1 MHYLVTGG
9 AGFIGSNLVAALLE
23 RGDSVCVLDDFSTGR
38 RENLAFVERSRAGD
52 RFRLVEG
59 DMRRMEV
66 VREAMAGADYVLHQA
81 ALGSVPKSIADPLT
95 THDVNLNGH
104 MNVLIAARDEGVTR
118 LVCAG
123 SSSSYG
129 DTPTLP
135 KVETMPAKPLSP
147 YAVTKYAQEAYCQV
161 FTGVY
166 GLETAVLR
174 YFNIYGPHQDPY
186 SQYAAVIPLF
196 VKALLE
202 GRPPT
207 IYGDG
212 LQSRD
217 FTFIED
223 CVQANLKACEAPDAA
238 GEVFNVA
245 TGSRVTLLELHAL
258 LCELLGTDIPP
269 VHGPERPGDIK
280 HSLADIDKARRLLGY
295 MPAYDIRSGLTK
307 AIEWYRKNL

>member
-1 MHYLVTGG
+1 VTGG

-38 RENLAFVERSRAGD
+38 RENLAFVEGSTAER

-66 VREAMAGADYVLHQA
+66 VRDAMAGAEYVLHQA

-104 MNVLIAARDEGVTR
+104 MNVLIAARDGGVKR

-147 YAVTKYAQEAYCQV
+147 YAVTKYAQEVYCQV
-161 FTGVY
+161 FTRVY
-166 GLETAVLR
+166 GLETVVLR
-174 YFNIYGPHQDPY
+174 YFNIYGPHQDPF

-196 VKALLE
+196 VKGLLDDQ
-202 GRPPT
+202 PPT
-207 IYGDG
+207 INGDG
-212 LQSRD
+212 LQTRD

-223 CVQANLKACEAPDAA
+223 CIQANLKACEAPGAA

-245 TGSRVTLLELHAL
+245 TGNRVTLLELYAL
-258 LCELLGTDIPP
+258 LCDVLHKDLPP
-269 VHGPERPGDIK
+269 VHGPERAGDIK
-280 HSLADIDKARRLLGY
+280 HSLADIGKAERGLGY
-295 MPAYDIRSGLTK
+295 APRYDIRSGLMK
-307 AIEWYRKNL
+307 AIDWYRENL

>member
-23 RGDSVCVLDDFSTGR
+23 RGDSVCVLDDFSTGKR
-38 RENLAFVERSRAGD
+38 ANLAFVERSGVGR

-59 DMRRMEV
+59 DMRRMET
-66 VREAMAGADYVLHQA
+66 VREAMVGADYVLHQA

-104 MNVLIAARDEGVTR
+104 MNVLIAARDEGVKR

-129 DTPTLP
+129 DSPTLP

-161 FTGVY
+161 FTWVY
-166 GLETAVLR
+166 GLETVVLR

-202 GRPPT
+202 DRPPM
-207 IYGDG
+207 IHGDG

-217 FTFIED
+217 FTFIQD
-223 CVQANLKACEAPDAA
+223 CVQANLKACDAPDAA

-245 TGSRVTLLELHAL
+245 TGSRVTLLELHSL
-258 LCELLGTDIPP
+258 LCELLGKDIPP
-269 VHGPERPGDIK
+269 THGPERVGDIK
-280 HSLADIDKARRLLGY
+280 HSLADIEKARLVLGY
-295 MPAYDIRSGLTK
+295 TPAHDIRSGLMT
-307 AIEWYRKNL
+307 AIDWYRKNL

>member
-9 AGFIGSNLVAALLE
+9 AGFIGSNLVAALLQ

-38 RENLAFVERSRAGD
+38 HENLAFVESSGAGH

-59 DMRRMEV
+59 DMRSMEV
-66 VREAMAGADYVLHQA
+66 VRDAMAGAEYVLHQA

-104 MNVLIAARDEGVTR
+104 MNVLIAARDAGVKR

-135 KVETMPAKPLSP
+135 KVESMPAKPLSP

-161 FTGVY
+161 FTRVY
-166 GLETAVLR
+166 GLETVVLR

-196 VKALLE
+196 VKALLD

-207 IYGDG
+207 IHGDG
-212 LQSRD
+212 LQTRD

-223 CVQANLKACEAPDAA
+223 CIQANLRACEAPGAA

-245 TGSRVTLLELHAL
+245 TGSRVTLLDLYAL
-258 LCELLGTDIPP
+258 LCELLGKEIPP
-269 VHGPERPGDIK
+269 VHGPERAGDIK
-280 HSLADIDKARRLLGY
+280 HSLADIGKAQAVLGY
-295 MPAYDIRSGLTK
+295 DPVYDIRSGLTK
-307 AIEWYRKNL
+307 AIVWYRKNL

>member
-9 AGFIGSNLVAALLE
+9 AGFIGSNLTATLLE

-38 RENLAFVERSRAGD
+38 RENLAFVAPGGFGA

-59 DMRRMEV
+59 DIRSMEA
-66 VREAMAGADYVLHQA
+66 VRDAMTGANFVLHQA
-81 ALGSVPKSIADPLT
+81 ALGSVPKSVADPLT

-104 MNVLIAARDEGVTR
+104 MNVLIAARDQGVKR

-147 YAVTKYAQEAYCQV
+147 YAVTKYTQEAYCQV
-161 FTGVY
+161 FTRVY
-166 GLETAVLR
+166 GLETVVLR
-174 YFNIYGPHQDPY
+174 YFNIYGPHQDPF
-186 SQYAAVIPLF
+186 SHYAAVIPLF

-202 GRPPT
+202 ERAPT
-207 IYGDG
+207 INGDG
-212 LQSRD
+212 QQTRD

-245 TGSRVTLLELHAL
+245 TGSRISLLDLYTL
-258 LCELLGTDIPP
+258 LCELLNRDIPP
-269 VHGPERPGDIK
+269 IHGPERPGDIK
-280 HSLADIDKARRLLGY
+280 HSLADISKAAAVLGY
-295 MPAYDIRSGLTK
+295 APAYDIRSGLTK
-307 AIEWYRKNL
+307 AIQWYRENL